1 MSLFF
6 SLHNVLE
13 NSMLNPL
20 QYPIVSCII
29 FTHLIFCLVDARPR
43 KLREEDVGPIT
54 RKAKIV
60 RFKPAHGRHTIVVT
74 GGCGLL
80 GSEIV
85 RQLLD
90 KNYNVKVLDLNIS
103 KKIIHPQCE
112 YIQCDITK
120 DDLQSLLKDTHGI
133 CHTAGVVCLNDN
145 PNLLFNVH
153 VVGTQRLLRAARLAG
168 VQAFVYT
175 SSSGAITSPYAQY
188 SQMDMRSS
196 FKVDS
201 DYQFPSH
208 YARTKYEA
216 EQIVLGANNK
226 DYFCTCAI
234 RIPGMYGVFFDGTPD
249 SILIGPLLSGAMS
262 HVPFATFSESK
273 PPLVDFV

>member
-1 MSLFF
+1 MSIPPLLQDIFEILMLVLLRHPIVYCSIFIHLFF
-6 SLHNVLE
+6 R
-13 NSMLNPL
+13 
-20 QYPIVSCII
+20 
-29 FTHLIFCLVDARPR
+29 LVDARPR
-43 KLREEDVGPIT
+43 KLKEEDMGPIT
-54 RKAKIV
+54 RKTKII
-60 RFKPAHGRHTIVVT
+60 RFKPIHGRHTIVVT

-85 RQLLD
+85 KQLLG
-90 KNYNVKVLDLNIS
+90 KNYSVKVLDLKIS
-103 KKIIHPQCE
+103 RKIVHPNCE
-112 YIQCDITK
+112 YVQCDITK

-153 VVGTQRLLRAARLAG
+153 VVGTQRLLQAARLTG

-175 SSSGAITSPYAQY
+175 SSSGAITSPYAKY
-188 SQMDMRSS
+188 SQMNISSS
-196 FKVDS
+196 FRVDS
-201 DYQFPSH
+201 KYQFPSH

-216 EQIVLGANNK
+216 EQTVLQANNN
-226 DYFCTCAI
+226 DYFRTCAI

-262 HVPFATFSESK
+262 HVPFATFSDSK